1 MFNTGRTLWRIFVF
15 LFVLSITSSVLA
27 QSPKSNSSLSESD
40 IIKIIDR
47 IHESEKTMIKEVK
60 GLETTMRNYTDT
72 KFEKLD
78 TKLNTIN
85 TELNTITTEMAV
97 INANIGS
104 LILFVTIFGA
114 PVLVS
119 IVILALQY
127 GYTKW
132 IKPKVDLNKTT
143 ASTNVITSGRQTMHE
158 IKENI
163 AIL

>member
-1 MFNTGRTLWRIFVF
+1 MFNTGGTLWRIFIF

-27 QSPKSNSSLSESD
+27 QSPKSNNSSLLESD

-47 IHESEKTMIKEVK
+47 IHESEKTMIKEMK
-60 GLETTMRNYTDT
+60 TLETTMRNYTDT

-85 TELNTITTEMAV
+85 TEIAV
-97 INANIGS
+97 LNANIGS
-104 LILFVTIFGA
+104 LKWFITIFCA
-114 PVLVS
+114 PVLVA

-132 IKPKVDLNKTT
+132 IKPKVAPNKSTT
-143 ASTNVITSGRQTMHE
+143 PNDAITVGRQTTHD

>member
-1 MFNTGRTLWRIFVF
+1 MFNTGGTLWRIFIF

-60 GLETTMRNYTDT
+60 GLETTMRNYTDM

-85 TELNTITTEMAV
+85 TEIAV
-97 INANIGS
+97 LNANIGS
-104 LILFVTIFGA
+104 LKWFITIFCA
-114 PVLVS
+114 PVLVA
-119 IVILALQY
+119 IVILVLQY
-127 GYTKW
+127 GYAKW
-132 IKPKVDLNKTT
+132 IKPKADPNKITT
-143 ASTNVITSGRQTMHE
+143 PNDAITAGRQTTHE

>member
-132 IKPKVDLNKTT
+132 IKPKADLNKITT
-143 ASTNVITSGRQTMHE
+143 PNDVITSGRQTMPE

>member
-1 MFNTGRTLWRIFVF
+1 
-15 LFVLSITSSVLA
+15 
-27 QSPKSNSSLSESD
+27 
-40 IIKIIDR
+40 
-47 IHESEKTMIKEVK
+47 MIKEVK

-104 LILFVTIFGA
+104 LKLFITIFGA

-127 GYTKW
+127 GYAKW
-132 IKPKVDLNKTT
+132 IKPKADLNKITT
-143 ASTNVITSGRQTMHE
+143 PNDVITSGRQTMPE

>member
-47 IHESEKTMIKEVK
+47 IHESEKTMIKEMK
-60 GLETTMRNYTDT
+60 TLETTMRNYTDT

-143 ASTNVITSGRQTMHE
+143 TSTNVITAGRQTMHE

>member
-1 MFNTGRTLWRIFVF
+1 MFNTGGTLWRIFVF

-47 IHESEKTMIKEVK
+47 IHGSEKTMIKEVK
-60 GLETTMRNYTDT
+60 GLETTMRNYTDM

-78 TKLNTIN
+78 TK
-85 TELNTITTEMAV
+85 LNTITTEMAV

-104 LILFVTIFGA
+104 LKWFITIFCA
-114 PVLVS
+114 PVLVA

-127 GYTKW
+127 GYAKW
-132 IKPKVDLNKTT
+132 IKPKVEPNKSTT
-143 ASTNVITSGRQTMHE
+143 SNDVITAGRQTTHE
-158 IKENI
+158 MKESTVI
-163 AIL
+163 

>member
-85 TELNTITTEMAV
+85 TEIAV
-97 INANIGS
+97 LNANIGS
-104 LILFVTIFGA
+104 LKLFVTIFGA
-114 PVLVS
+114 PVLVA
-119 IVILALQY
+119 IVILVLQY

-132 IKPKVDLNKTT
+132 IKPKADPNKTT
-143 ASTNVITSGRQTMHE
+143 TSTNVITSGRQTMHE
-158 IKENI
+158 MKESTVI
-163 AIL
+163 

>member
-1 MFNTGRTLWRIFVF
+1 
-15 LFVLSITSSVLA
+15 
-27 QSPKSNSSLSESD
+27 
-40 IIKIIDR
+40 
-47 IHESEKTMIKEVK
+47 MIKEMK

-85 TELNTITTEMAV
+85 TEIAV
-97 INANIGS
+97 LNANIGS
-104 LILFVTIFGA
+104 LKWFITIFCA
-114 PVLVS
+114 LVLVA

-132 IKPKVDLNKTT
+132 IKPKADLNKITT
-143 ASTNVITSGRQTMHE
+143 PNDVITPGRQTMHE

-163 AIL
+163 AI

>member
-1 MFNTGRTLWRIFVF
+1 MFNTGGTLWRIFIF

-85 TELNTITTEMAV
+85 TEIAV

-104 LILFVTIFGA
+104 IKLFVTIFGA

-132 IKPKVDLNKTT
+132 IKPKVDPNKITT
-143 ASTNVITSGRQTMHE
+143 PNDVITAGQQTTHE
-158 IKENI
+158 MKESTVI
-163 AIL
+163 

>member
-132 IKPKVDLNKTT
+132 IKPKADLNKTT
-143 ASTNVITSGRQTMHE
+143 TSTDVITSGRQTMPE